1 MGQPIR
7 QAKSIEVRSVK
18 PAYAAVG
25 CADPEEAVAVL
36 VKGFHVHPS
45 QPVEDRVLLS
55 EDVTKCLLLA
65 WGRVVHR

>member
-7 QAKSIEVRSVK
+7 QAEGIKMRSVEA
-18 PAYAAVG
+18 AYAAVG

-36 VKGFHVHPS
+36 VDGFHVHPS
-45 QPVEDRVLLS
+45 QPVEDCVLLP
-55 EDVTKCLLLA
+55 EDVTECLLLA